1 LKKIF
6 DKIYG
11 IDLYDCP
18 ELFDELFME
27 MLDVFD

>member
-1 LKKIF
+1 MIM

-11 IDLYDCP
+11 IDLFDYL
-18 ELFDELFME
+18 ELLVEQLLV